1 MPRPA
6 PAFLPLEAE
15 VRAAGRGPVAGV
27 DEAGRGPLA
36 GPVSIGLAILQ
47 PPPAPGVPGPP
58 RPQFNDSK
66 LLSERARE
74 DLYAALPAVLDF
86 GVCVHISSR
95 LIDARGINPAIEF
108 AIIRAVRRAEL
119 AGRRPGALLVDGSY
133 RLDQVRKEFPDLLI
147 RCIVKGDRR
156 VESIAAASIL
166 AKVARD
172 RRMLRYERLFPGYGL
187 DQHKGYGTARHRS
200 AIRELG
206 PAPIHRRSYSW

>member
-1 MPRPA
+1 MARTV

-15 VRAAGRGPVAGV
+15 LLLQGRGPVAGV

-36 GPVSIGLAILQ
+36 GPVSVGLAILR
-47 PPPAPGVPGPP
+47 PPAASGAA

-66 LLSERARE
+66 QLSERARE
-74 DLYAALPAVLDF
+74 ALYEALPATLLF
-86 GVCVHISSR
+86 GACVHVSSR

-108 AIIRAVRRAEL
+108 AIVRAVRRAEL
-119 AGRRPGALLVDGSY
+119 AGQRPGALLVDGTY
-133 RLDQVRKEFPDLLI
+133 RLDLVRKEFPDLLI
-147 RCIVKGDRR
+147 QCIVKGDSR

-166 AKVARD
+166 AKVSRD

-200 AIRELG
+200 AIRALG
-206 PAPIHRRSYSW
+206 PAPIHRRSYRW